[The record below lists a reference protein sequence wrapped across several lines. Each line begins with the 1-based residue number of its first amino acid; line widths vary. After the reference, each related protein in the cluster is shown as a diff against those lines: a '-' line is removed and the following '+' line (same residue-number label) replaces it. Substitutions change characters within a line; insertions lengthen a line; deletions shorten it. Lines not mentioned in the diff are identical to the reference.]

1 MEIKISVIIPVYNT
15 EKYLEKCLNSVLKQ
29 TLKEIEVIVI
39 NDGSRDS
46 SRDILESYS
55 IVENFRIINKKN
67 EGASKT
73 RNLGIEIAKGEFIYF
88 MDADDYIEKDMLLEM
103 YNKAKEDKL
112 DIVVCDYYN
121 ETLKTKEYIKNLD
134 IMENKMITGVD
145 YTKYLLWSEKKIAP
159 SIWGKMIKKSIY
171 INNNI
176 RFSENIFIGE
186 DIVLGIKT
194 AYFSKKV
201 GKINKPFY
209 HYIIH
214 EAQGTRTIDK
224 EKEFLDKWNGIKEI
238 EIFFKNKPDFEDF
251 KEGIEKNRI
260 VFYFQIFKQLKY
272 IKYLNKEWLEKIEET
287 VNYNYYKKMKFY
299 KKIKYYFEVKK
310 LRNLRR
316 DMDGK
321 IG

>member
-145 YTKYLLWSEKKIAP
+145 YTKYLLWSEKK
-159 SIWGKMIKKSIY
+159 
-171 INNNI
+171 
-176 RFSENIFIGE
+176 
-186 DIVLGIKT
+186 
-194 AYFSKKV
+194 
-201 GKINKPFY
+201 
-209 HYIIH
+209 
-214 EAQGTRTIDK
+214 
-224 EKEFLDKWNGIKEI
+224 
-238 EIFFKNKPDFEDF
+238 
-251 KEGIEKNRI
+251 
-260 VFYFQIFKQLKY
+260 
-272 IKYLNKEWLEKIEET
+272 
-287 VNYNYYKKMKFY
+287 
-299 KKIKYYFEVKK
+299 
-310 LRNLRR
+310 
-316 DMDGK
+316 
-321 IG
+321 

>member
-1 MEIKISVIIPVYNT
+1 M
-15 EKYLEKCLNSVLKQ
+15 
-29 TLKEIEVIVI
+29 
-39 NDGSRDS
+39 
-46 SRDILESYS
+46 
-55 IVENFRIINKKN
+55 KKN
-67 EGASKT
+67 S
-73 RNLGIEIAKGEFIYF
+73 
-88 MDADDYIEKDMLLEM
+88 
-103 YNKAKEDKL
+103 
-112 DIVVCDYYN
+112 
-121 ETLKTKEYIKNLD
+121 
-134 IMENKMITGVD
+134 
-145 YTKYLLWSEKKIAP
+145 TKYL
-159 SIWGKMIKKSIY
+159 GKNDKKSIY